1 MSFQN
6 MCSDIV
12 LKPMCPDIY
21 SPIDRIGNTWELG
34 DVKFIFSCTISIS
47 HSFAALTRDISS

>member
-1 MSFQN
+1 

-21 SPIDRIGNTWELG
+21 SPINRIGNTWELG
-34 DVKFIFSCTISIS
+34 DVKFIFSCTMSIS